1 MLPGR
6 APEVT
11 RATDGCDLVE
21 IRMSVFRAM
30 QDSQFTDWFL
40 GSDSIW
46 TYPLVLTLH
55 TVGLAALVGASIVVQ
70 LRLLGVG
77 PGVPPDRLRVLYR
90 VIWGGFALNLITG
103 LILFVSQAADRAVDK
118 VFYIKLGSI
127 FAALWL
133 GQVAKHFLK
142 DPVVITP
149 TERSRMRIV
158 AVGALTLWTVGIV
171 AGRLVA
177 YFGK

>member
-1 MLPGR
+1 MNL
-6 APEVT
+6 
-11 RATDGCDLVE
+11 
-21 IRMSVFRAM
+21 FRSL

-55 TVGLAALVGASIVVQ
+55 TVGLAVLVGASVIIH

-77 PGVPPDRLRVLYR
+77 PGVPPVRLRVLYQF
-90 VIWGGFALNLITG
+90 IWYGFALNLVTG
-103 LILFVSQAADRAVDK
+103 LILFVSQAADRVVDA
-118 VFYIKLGSI
+118 VFYTKLASI
-127 FAALWL
+127 FLALWL
-133 GQVAKHFLK
+133 GQVAKRFLK
-142 DPVVITP
+142 EPVSVTLA
-149 TERSRMRIV
+149 ERGRARVV
-158 AVGALTLWTVGIV
+158 AVGGLALWSVGIV